1 MRTKIS
7 LLISGK
13 LGFDL
18 LIYLFDFTD
27 IEFIATDK
35 KSLEIID
42 FAKLKSIPL
51 FIGNPRDGKLSSFI
65 NEVEGDLLLSIN
77 YLFLVEKD
85 LIKKFK
91 YPINFHGSLLP
102 KYRGRTPHV
111 WSIIN
116 NEVETGVSAHFID
129 VGCDT
134 GDVILQKKIPILE
147 NDTGFSLLE
156 KYIEAYPFMVSEI
169 IKLYESNNIIRIKQD
184 NSISTIY
191 GKRTPSDGEINWDWQ
206 KERINNWVR
215 AQAFPYP
222 GAFTFYEGDKVT
234 IDKISFCDLGFDNE
248 MPNGMILQVKPSLVV
263 KTPNGAVK
271 IEEIRNNEFEFIQN
285 KILKNEN

>member
-35 KSLEIID
+35 NSLEIID
-42 FAKLKSIPL
+42 FAKVKNVPL
-51 FIGNPRDGKLSSFI
+51 FIGNPRNGKLACFI
-65 NEVEGDLLLSIN
+65 NELKGDLLLSIN
-77 YLFLVEKD
+77 YLFLVEED

-116 NEVETGVSAHFID
+116 NEVETGVTAHFID
-129 VGCDT
+129 SGCDT
-134 GDVILQKKIPILE
+134 GDIILQKRIPILK
-147 NDTGFSLLE
+147 NDTGFSVLE
-156 KYIEAYPFMVSEI
+156 KYIEVYPLMVSEI
-169 IKLYESNNIIRIKQD
+169 IKLYKSNSIIRIKQN

-191 GKRTPSDGEINWDWQ
+191 GKRTPSDGEINWNWQ

-215 AQAFPYP
+215 AQAIPYP
-222 GAFTFYEGDKVT
+222 GAFTFFEGNKIT

-248 MPNGMILQVKPSLVV
+248 IPNGMILQVEPNLIV
-263 KTPNGAVK
+263 KTSNGAVK

>member
-35 KSLEIID
+35 NSLEIID
-42 FAKLKSIPL
+42 FAKIKNFPL
-51 FIGNPRDGKLSSFI
+51 FIGNPRNGKLIRFI
-65 NEVEGDLLLSIN
+65 NEAKGDLLLSIN
-77 YLFLVEKD
+77 YLFLVEED
-85 LIKKFK
+85 LIEKFK

-116 NEVETGVSAHFID
+116 NEIETGVTAHFID
-129 VGCDT
+129 IGCDT
-134 GDVILQKKIPILE
+134 GDVILQKRIPILE
-147 NDTGFSLLE
+147 NDTGFTILE
-156 KYIEAYPFMVSEI
+156 KYIEVYPLMVSEI
-169 IKLYESNNIIRIKQD
+169 IKLYETSSIIRIKQD

-191 GKRTPSDGEINWDWQ
+191 GKRTPNDGEINWDWQ

-215 AQAFPYP
+215 AQALPYP
-222 GAFTFYEGDKVT
+222 GAFTFYEGNKIT

-248 MPNGMILQVKPSLVV
+248 MPNGMILQVKPSLIV
-263 KTPNGAVK
+263 KTPNGTVK

>member
-27 IEFIATDK
+27 VEFIATDK
-35 KSLEIID
+35 NSVEIID
-42 FAKLKSIPL
+42 FAKVKNVTL
-51 FIGNPRDGKLSSFI
+51 FIGNPRDGKLASFV
-65 NEVEGDLLLSIN
+65 NEVKSDLLLSIN
-77 YLFLVEKD
+77 YLFLIEKD
-85 LIKKFK
+85 LIEKFK

-116 NEVETGVSAHFID
+116 NEIGTGVTAHFID
-129 VGCDT
+129 FGCDT
-134 GDVILQKKIPILE
+134 GDIILQKRIPILE
-147 NDTGFSLLE
+147 NDTGFSVLE
-156 KYIEAYPFMVSEI
+156 KYIEVYPLMVSEI
-169 IKLYESNNIIRIKQD
+169 IKLYESSSIIGIKQD

-206 KERINNWVR
+206 KERVRNWVR

-222 GAFTFYEGDKVT
+222 GAFTFYEGNKVT
-234 IDKISFCDLGFDNE
+234 IDKISFYDLGFDNE

-263 KTPNGAVK
+263 KTSNGAVK
-271 IEEIRNNEFEFIQN
+271 IEEVRNNEFEFIQN
-285 KILKNEN
+285 KIFKNEN

>member
-1 MRTKIS
+1 MNTKIS

-27 IEFIATDK
+27 IEFIATDN
-35 KSLEIID
+35 KSNEIID

-51 FIGNPRDGKLSSFI
+51 FVGNPRNGMLSSFI
-65 NEVEGDLLLSIN
+65 NKAKSDLLLSIN
-77 YLFLVEKD
+77 YLFLIEED
-85 LIKKFK
+85 LIEKFK

-116 NEVETGVSAHFID
+116 NETVTGVTAHFID
-129 VGCDT
+129 IGCDT
-134 GDVILQKKIPILE
+134 GDIILQKRIPIFE
-147 NDTGFSLLE
+147 YDTGFTILN
-156 KYIEAYPFMVSEI
+156 KYIEVYPSMVSEI
-169 IKLYESNNIIRIKQD
+169 IKLYESKSIIRVKQD

-191 GKRTPSDGEINWDWQ
+191 GKRTSSDGEINWDWQ

-215 AQAFPYP
+215 AQTFPYP
-222 GAFTFYEGDKVT
+222 GAFTFYEGHKVI
-234 IDKISFCDLGFDNE
+234 IDKISFCDLGFDNQ
-248 MPNGMILQVKPSLVV
+248 MPNGMILQVKPNLVV

-271 IEEIRNNEFEFIQN
+271 IEEIRNDEFEFVQN

>member
-27 IEFIATDK
+27 IEFVATDK
-35 KSLEIID
+35 NSLEIID
-42 FAKLKSIPL
+42 FAKVKNVPL
-51 FIGNPRDGKLSSFI
+51 FIGNPRDGKLSSFV
-65 NEVEGDLLLSIN
+65 NEVKSDLLLSIN
-77 YLFLVEKD
+77 YLFLVEQD

-116 NEVETGVSAHFID
+116 NEIDTGVTAHFID
-129 VGCDT
+129 FGCDT
-134 GDVILQKKIPILE
+134 GDIILRKRIPILD
-147 NDTGFSLLE
+147 NDTGFTVLE
-156 KYIEAYPFMVSEI
+156 KYIEVYPFMVSEI
-169 IKLYESNNIIRIKQD
+169 IKLYESGGIIRIKQD

-191 GKRTPSDGEINWDWQ
+191 GKRTPNDGEINWDWQ

-222 GAFTFYEGDKVT
+222 GAFTFYEGNKVT

-263 KTPNGAVK
+263 KTSNGAVK
-271 IEEIRNNEFEFIQN
+271 IEEIRNNEFDFIQN

>member
-35 KSLEIID
+35 NSLEIID
-42 FAKLKSIPL
+42 FAKVKNVPL
-51 FIGNPRDGKLSSFI
+51 FIGNPRDAKLSSFV
-65 NEVEGDLLLSIN
+65 NEVKSDLLLSIN
-77 YLFLVEKD
+77 YLFLVEQD
-85 LIKKFK
+85 LIEKFK

-116 NEVETGVSAHFID
+116 NEIETGVTAHFID
-129 VGCDT
+129 LGCDT
-134 GDVILQKKIPILE
+134 GDVILQKRIPILD
-147 NDTGFSLLE
+147 NDTGFSVLE
-156 KYIEAYPFMVSEI
+156 KYIEVYPLIVSEI
-169 IKLYESNNIIRIKQD
+169 IKLYESSSIIRIKQD
-184 NSISTIY
+184 NSISTVY

-215 AQAFPYP
+215 AQAFPYL
-222 GAFTFYEGDKVT
+222 GAFTFYEGNKVT

-248 MPNGMILQVKPSLVV
+248 MPNGMILQVKPSLIV
-263 KTPNGAVK
+263 KTSNGAVK

-285 KILKNEN
+285 KTLKNEN